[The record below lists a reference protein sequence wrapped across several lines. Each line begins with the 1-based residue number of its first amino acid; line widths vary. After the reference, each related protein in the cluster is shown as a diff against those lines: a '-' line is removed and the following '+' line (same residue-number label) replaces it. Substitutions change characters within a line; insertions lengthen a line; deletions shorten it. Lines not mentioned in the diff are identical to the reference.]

1 MCMRFFAFYRSF
13 RKSQRPV
20 GQMSLQ
26 IGGQLE
32 FAEKGQRLVDQIGH
46 QLGDQLEILNKVS
59 KLLTNYQKQ
68 IVNESLTKFVTR
80 LVTD

>member
-1 MCMRFFAFYRSF
+1 
-13 RKSQRPV
+13 
-20 GQMSLQ
+20 MSHQ
-26 IGGQLE
+26 AGGQFE

-68 IVNESLTKFVTR
+68 IVNKSLTKFVTR
-80 LVTD
+80 LVTN

>member
-1 MCMRFFAFYRSF
+1 
-13 RKSQRPV
+13 
-20 GQMSLQ
+20 MSLQ

-32 FAEKGQRLVDQIGH
+32 FDEKGQRLVDQIGH

-68 IVNESLTKFVTR
+68 IVNESLTKFVAR

>member
-1 MCMRFFAFYRSF
+1 
-13 RKSQRPV
+13 
-20 GQMSLQ
+20 MSHQ
-26 IGGQLE
+26 SGGQFE

-68 IVNESLTKFVTR
+68 IVNKSLTKFVTK

>member
-1 MCMRFFAFYRSF
+1 
-13 RKSQRPV
+13 
-20 GQMSLQ
+20 MSLQ

-32 FAEKGQRLVDQIGH
+32 FDEKGQRLVDQIGH
-46 QLGDQLEILNKVS
+46 QLGDQLEILNKVN

-68 IVNESLTKFVTR
+68 IVNDSLTKFVTK

>member
-1 MCMRFFAFYRSF
+1 
-13 RKSQRPV
+13 
-20 GQMSLQ
+20 MSHQ
-26 IGGQLE
+26 AGGQFE

-68 IVNESLTKFVTR
+68 IVNKSLTKFVTK

>member
-1 MCMRFFAFYRSF
+1 
-13 RKSQRPV
+13 
-20 GQMSLQ
+20 MSHQ
-26 IGGQLE
+26 AGGQFE

-68 IVNESLTKFVTR
+68 IVNKSLTKFVTK
-80 LVTD
+80 LVTN

>member
-1 MCMRFFAFYRSF
+1 
-13 RKSQRPV
+13 
-20 GQMSLQ
+20 MSLQ

-46 QLGDQLEILNKVS
+46 QLGDQLEILNKVN
-59 KLLTNYQKQ
+59 KLMTNYQKQ
-68 IVNESLTKFVTR
+68 IVNKSLTKFVTR